1 VIEEAGAQPGA
12 GLLVVGP
19 PGAGASLVAAGLERR
34 GMSVV
39 SWEGGQE
46 EPRPA
51 VEDGDVKPE
60 DRRPLLA
67 LDASDLSCL
76 TRTMAPWAAR
86 HLPQELAPATREL
99 EETRERIFPAR
110 LRANVVLDSTHLN
123 AQELL
128 ARASQLA
135 PFLQQQPPAMPA
147 VVIESF
153 AYPRGV
159 PLDLS
164 SCFDT
169 RAIRNPYWEP
179 TLRMISGL
187 DPRVQ
192 EFVLEQRVSEFLL
205 ATAMDLVDAQ
215 LPELQ
220 AHSRQR
226 LLRLAFGCTGG
237 FHRSVALAEEFAR
250 RLQALGIVTLI
261 WHRDLPQ
268 RV

>member
-1 VIEEAGAQPGA
+1 VSHDAGPEAGA

-19 PGAGASLVAAGLERR
+19 PGAGATLVAEGLGRR
-34 GMSVV
+34 GISVA
-39 SWEGGQE
+39 SWEGGLE
-46 EPRPA
+46 EPGPA
-51 VEDGDVKPE
+51 VEDGDHRSGE
-60 DRRPLLA
+60 GRRLLA
-67 LDASDLSCL
+67 VEASDLCCL
-76 TRTMAPWAAR
+76 TRTMPPWASR
-86 HLPQELAPATREL
+86 QLPEELALATREL
-99 EETRERIFPAR
+99 EESRERLFPFR
-110 LRANVVLDSTHLN
+110 LRANAVLDSTHLN
-123 AQELL
+123 AQELQ

-135 PFLQQQPPAMPA
+135 PYLQEQAPVKPA

-164 SCFDT
+164 SCLDT

-179 TLRMISGL
+179 TLRMLSGL

-192 EFVLEQRVSEFLL
+192 EFVLAQRVSEFLL

-220 AHSRQR
+220 THSRQR

-237 FHRSVALAEEFAR
+237 FHRSVALTEEFAR
-250 RLQALGIVTLI
+250 RLQALGILTLI

-268 RV
+268 RA

>member
-1 VIEEAGAQPGA
+1 VTEAAVSAVGS
-12 GLLVVGP
+12 GLLVFGP
-19 PGAGASLVAAGLERR
+19 PGAGAALVAAGMGRQ
-34 GMSVV
+34 GMTAV

-51 VEDGDVKPE
+51 VEATDLKPGE
-60 DRRPLLA
+60 GLVLLA

-76 TRTMAPWAAR
+76 TRSMAPWAAR
-86 HLPQELAPATREL
+86 QLPQDLNLATREL
-99 EETRERIFPAR
+99 EESRERLFPAR
-110 LRANVVLDSTHLN
+110 LRANAVLDTTHVN

-135 PFLQQQPPAMPA
+135 PFLQEKGTVQPA

-164 SCFDT
+164 SGLDT

-179 TLRMISGL
+179 SLRMLSGL

-192 EFVLEQRVSEFLL
+192 EFVLGQRVAEMLL
-205 ATAMDLVDAQ
+205 STAMDLVDAQ

-220 AHSRQR
+220 ARSRQR

-237 FHRSVALAEEFAR
+237 FHRSVALSEELGR
-250 RLQALGIVTLI
+250 RLQALGVVTLI

-268 RV
+268 RA